1 MYERVCMYIEIIFM
15 YILYILGDEQ
25 IVDGKLGTVVNSDV
39 KRKHLGKWCQYRPSP
54 SYTVCVYVHVF
65 CV

>member
-1 MYERVCMYIEIIFM
+1 M